1 VREYSFEA
9 TGETIGALRHLQ
21 RPWRAA
27 AAGPDGLTVH
37 CGTGALVRLEA
48 VEAELEPGFTATCLM
63 AALVED
69 APAAALPTDEPP
81 AGFDTG
87 LNEVVLFNSE
97 SWLEDE
103 RPGHGPPGAR
113 PDSAD
118 AACIVSD
125 AILLDA
131 GGGARLLVRAA
142 PDGPVLLLVR
152 DAGEIA
158 AFVEARGY
166 DE

>member
-9 TGETIGALRHLQ
+9 TGETLDALRHLQ
-21 RPWRAA
+21 RPWRASA
-27 AAGPDGLTVH
+27 ASADALTVH

-63 AALVED
+63 AALLED
-69 APAAALPTDEPP
+69 VPADALPTDEPP
-81 AGFDTG
+81 AGFEAG
-87 LNEVVLFNSE
+87 INEVVVFNSE
-97 SWLEDE
+97 AWVEGE
-103 RPGHGPPGAR
+103 HPHHGPPGAR

-118 AACIVSD
+118 AACVVSD
-125 AILLDA
+125 AILLD
-131 GGGARLLVRAA
+131 GGAARLLVRAA
-142 PDGPVLLLVR
+142 PDAPALLLVR
-152 DAGEIA
+152 DEDEIA